1 MGVLM
6 PSSLFIL
13 HSGNA
18 DIGVRA
24 ERADGS
30 SDGNVADFGK
40 EEVTGVLS

>member
-18 DIGVRA
+18 DIGVGA